1 MKKIDE
7 IILKYFAGL
16 MNSEEQS
23 RFESELNNDS
33 ELKERFM
40 KLENRMNDFR
50 SINVSEINDPYF
62 DNLVPKIRERLS
74 SKKQYSIFNKYRLA
88 IPVAALVLILFMLI
102 PFYNNQITDQPVS
115 LAEEIINNINDDEI
129 ADNLINDYS
138 MESAL
143 SNSINGNGL
152 ELYLPENISL
162 SLNSISPYVDISK
175 LDYSQIEDLSNP
187 EFEKLYNNLSMI
199 TFEKV
204 SK

>member
-16 MNSEEQS
+16 MNSVERD
-23 RFESELNNDS
+23 RFESDLKHDS
-33 ELKERFM
+33 KLKKRFIE
-40 KLENRMNDFR
+40 LENRLNDLR
-50 SINVSEINDPYF
+50 LVKESKINDPYF
-62 DNLVPKIRERLS
+62 DNLVPKIRERIS
-74 SKKQYSIFNKYRLA
+74 SKKQYSIFNKYRLV
-88 IPVAALVLILFMLI
+88 IPMAAAVLILFMLM
-102 PFYNNQITDQPVS
+102 PVYNNEFTDQSVS
-115 LAEEIINNINDDEI
+115 LADEVIKNINDDEI
-129 ADNLINDYS
+129 AYNLINDYS

-152 ELYLPENISL
+152 ELYLPENVSL
-162 SLNSISPYVDISK
+162 SLNTISPYVDISR
-175 LDYSQIEDLSNP
+175 LDYTEIEDLSNP